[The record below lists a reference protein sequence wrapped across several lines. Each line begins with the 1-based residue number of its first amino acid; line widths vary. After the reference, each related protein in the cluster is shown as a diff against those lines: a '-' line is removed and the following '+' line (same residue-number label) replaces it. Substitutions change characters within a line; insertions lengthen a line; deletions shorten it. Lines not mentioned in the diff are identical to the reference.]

1 MSFAAQITFLT
12 RSGAQSGA
20 LALPWTSLASPQL
33 PPPLPLSPDPVTE
46 VPPPPAM
53 AGAAGSAISAAQ
65 AVTSRALSL
74 MRLPA
79 FPCLESTCLWVCKIA
94 SLLRRPTGLA
104 VGLALKEL
112 RPHRGGF
119 APIVGS
125 PAPRHGWTGIRRL
138 PVIDG
143 AGPYTIL
150 RALCSHKAHKF
161 ATEGEFP
168 AKTKTPF
175 LRTSRQVGHRG
186 RAINAGFGRLLS
198 VCASE
203 RPRAPVFAR
212 SGLPYVPE
220 LLPASEAKAPLPC
233 PM

>member
-53 AGAAGSAISAAQ
+53 AGAAGSAVSAAQ

-143 AGPYTIL
+143 AAPYTIH
-150 RALCSHKAHKF
+150 RALCSYNAHKF
-161 ATEGEFP
+161 ATEGEIP
-168 AKTKTPF
+168 AKPPF
-175 LRTSRQVGHRG
+175 LRASRQVGHRG
-186 RAINAGFGRLLS
+186 R
-198 VCASE
+198 
-203 RPRAPVFAR
+203 R
-212 SGLPYVPE
+212 SMPDLDAYFR
-220 LLPASEAKAPLPC
+220 
-233 PM
+233 